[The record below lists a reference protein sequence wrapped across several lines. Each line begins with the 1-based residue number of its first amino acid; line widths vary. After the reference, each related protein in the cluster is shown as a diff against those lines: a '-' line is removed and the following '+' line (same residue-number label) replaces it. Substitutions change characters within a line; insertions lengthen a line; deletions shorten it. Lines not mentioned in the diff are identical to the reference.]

1 MIVKCRELGLTNF
14 KIALRQQFINI
25 ILIRKY
31 TIPLIITLCCVS
43 NAYYNWVYL
52 RRCFKPVQNE
62 CSHSANT
69 TPTHTLASICTQRAV
84 QMLFV
89 CDFCF
94 IAFWN
99 SNYLYLE
106 CKDWQR
112 LHGPVYMY
120 RRQHVA
126 SRVHVYVKNV
136 YDFVTWRKLSKCCLS
151 LVIHNSTNF
160 PPFYMVHD
168 VLNYSRYTE
177 FTY

>member
-106 CKDWQR
+106 CKDWQL
-112 LHGPVYMY
+112 LHGPYMLY
-120 RRQHVA
+120 TCTDDNMWLHGCTYMLKRLWFCDLTKVIEM
-126 SRVHVYVKNV
+126 
-136 YDFVTWRKLSKCCLS
+136 LSEPR
-151 LVIHNSTNF
+151 N
-160 PPFYMVHD
+160 P
-168 VLNYSRYTE
+168 
-177 FTY
+177 